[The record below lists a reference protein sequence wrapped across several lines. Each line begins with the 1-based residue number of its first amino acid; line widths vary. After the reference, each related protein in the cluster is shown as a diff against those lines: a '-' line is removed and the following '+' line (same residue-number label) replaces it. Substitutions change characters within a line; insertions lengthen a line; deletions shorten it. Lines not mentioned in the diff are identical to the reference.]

1 MTSIEWL
8 WEYVKNKEVGNN
20 RIILY
25 TKDLEYAYKK
35 ANEKHRDEITDAWNE
50 KAYEDVDSFVID
62 NRSAEE
68 YYKEKF
74 EKQNNI
80 FNTNKNV
87 EISNE
92 EIYKAA
98 ANLAN
103 PNTDKTDNFIEGA
116 KWYKEQLKNK

>member
-8 WEYVKNKEVGNN
+8 IEYVKNKEVGNN

-74 EKQNNI
+74 E
-80 FNTNKNV
+80 
-87 EISNE
+87 
-92 EIYKAA
+92 IYKAA

-103 PNTDKTDNFIEGA
+103 PNTDKTNNFIEGA